1 MTRDRPDGT
10 SEERPMRVHDVR
22 GRVRYAS
29 HREQDA
35 PHEAEPRRYVAA
47 KLSVG
52 FTVSRPLGSAIEA
65 TWYDTRRGKVL
76 YWGTLLATLLG
87 VGLSATYVEM
97 RVPPAVYLFG
107 FLGATVYVFTSFAK
121 RFGEADRYRLKVLSR
136 TVAVL
141 PLAAGVYL
149 LAFAF
154 PGVSGELSVLDP
166 STGETTV
173 SSGDR
178 VVAGLVFLAGVYV
191 SAALR
196 ALGGLAERLLGI
208 APSRSTEATDAT
220 PSGNGRVD
228 TD

>member
-1 MTRDRPDGT
+1 MTALTGHPRSDRC
-10 SEERPMRVHDVR
+10 E
-22 GRVRYAS
+22 
-29 HREQDA
+29 
-35 PHEAEPRRYVAA
+35 
-47 KLSVG
+47 
-52 FTVSRPLGSAIEA
+52 
-65 TWYDTRRGKVL
+65 
-76 YWGTLLATLLG
+76 
-87 VGLSATYVEM
+87 SATYVEI
-97 RVPPAVYLFG
+97 RVPPVVYLFG

-173 SSGDR
+173 SSSDR
-178 VVAGLVFLAGVYV
+178 VVAGLVFLAGIYV

-208 APSRSTEATDAT
+208 APSRSTEATDAFVFDPVT
-220 PSGNGRVD
+220 VECAGQDAVRISVRSRAVLVYPGLGDRVLPVVEVKIDPTCWSPRCTVPRNAWRHHRRISACRHPSRRL
-228 TD
+228 